1 MNQAKLHATIFTLF
15 PEMFPGTLGAAIHG
29 RALANKIW
37 NYDVINL
44 RDFSNRHDGRV
55 DDRPYGGGAGMVIR
69 PDVIDDAL
77 THHLPPATAPET
89 THETAPPTIIYF
101 SASGAQFTAEMAQTY
116 AQYQHLYL
124 IAGRYEGIDQRVIEK
139 WQMREI
145 CVGSYVLSGGELP
158 VQIFLDAV
166 LRFVPDVLGNPQ
178 SLDEESFSDN
188 FTGEYPHYTR
198 PQIWQNRAVPDVL
211 INGNHQKIIDWRK
224 DNSKK

>member
-1 MNQAKLHATIFTLF
+1 MTQLRLHATIFTLF
-15 PEMFPGTLGAAIHG
+15 PEMFPGTLGTAIHG

-37 NYDVINL
+37 DYNIVNL

-77 THHLPPATAPET
+77 NHHLPPET
-89 THETAPPTIIYF
+89 SESTSPTIIYF
-101 SASGAQFTAEMAQTY
+101 SASGAQFTAKMAQEY
-116 AQYQHLYL
+116 AQNCTKSGHLYL

-145 CVGSYVLSGGELP
+145 CIGPYVLSGGELP

-166 LRFVPDVLGNPQ
+166 LRFVPDVLGNPL
-178 SLDEESFSDN
+178 SLDEESFSEN
-188 FTGEYPHYTR
+188 FSGEYPHYTR
-198 PQIWQNRAVPDVL
+198 PQTWQGREVPETLV
-211 INGNHQKIIDWRK
+211 NGNHQKIIDWRK
-224 DNSKK
+224 ENSKR